1 MGKASVTERI
11 LEHRDNLS
19 PTEQRIADYI
29 LKNTYQVVDFTVKDL
44 ASASEV
50 SEATVIRMCQ
60 HIGFTGYWPLRAS
73 LTAELA
79 KYQVEKDR
87 TASGGGNPI
96 YEIFDEYMQMLE
108 NLKRNVDCAQINAV
122 TDLLKACGTV
132 HLIATGNTT
141 PLIEHMAFRLG
152 RLGVKSTFSGL
163 DSYYM
168 NQINLASED
177 DIVLAVSQSGSSKS
191 VIDGVT
197 LARSKKLKVIVVTA
211 YKNSALAALADHVV
225 ICKGDYSR
233 FDFYVKYNH
242 LAEMA
247 TIELILDLLERNE
260 TVQKKIEE
268 KDTFNLELISDMKL

>member
-11 LEHRDNLS
+11 LEHRDSLS

-29 LKNTYQVVDFTVKDL
+29 LKHTYEVLDFTVKDL
-44 ASASEV
+44 ATASEV

-60 HIGFTGYWPLRAS
+60 HIGFTGYWPLRVS

-79 KYQVEKDR
+79 KYQVDKNR
-87 TASGGGNPI
+87 NAVSGSNQVI
-96 YEIFDEYMQMLE
+96 NILDEYSQMLE
-108 NLKRNVDCAQINAV
+108 NLKQNINCEQIQAV
-122 TDLLKACGTV
+122 VNLLNSCSTV

-152 RLGVKSTFSGL
+152 RLGVRSTFSGQ
-163 DSYYM
+163 DSYFM

-191 VIDGVT
+191 VIDGAT
-197 LARSKKLKVIVVTA
+197 LARSKNLKVIVITA
-211 YKNSALAALADHVV
+211 YKNSPLAALADRVV

-242 LAEMA
+242 LAEMT

-260 TVQKKIEE
+260 TVQKKVEE
-268 KDTFNLELISDMKL
+268 KDTLNLELISDLKV

>member
-11 LEHRDNLS
+11 LEHRDSLS

-29 LKNTYQVVDFTVKDL
+29 LKHTYEVLDFTVKDL
-44 ASASEV
+44 AAASEV

-60 HIGFTGYWPLRAS
+60 HIGFTGYWPLRVS

-79 KYQVEKDR
+79 KYQVDKDR
-87 TASGGGNPI
+87 NAVSGSNQVI
-96 YEIFDEYMQMLE
+96 NILDEYSQMLE
-108 NLKRNVDCAQINAV
+108 NLKQNINCEQIQTVVN
-122 TDLLKACGTV
+122 LLNSCSTV

-152 RLGVKSTFSGL
+152 RLGVRSTFSGQ
-163 DSYYM
+163 DSYFM

-191 VIDGVT
+191 VIDGAT
-197 LARSKKLKVIVVTA
+197 LARSKNLKVIVITA
-211 YKNSALAALADHVV
+211 YSNSPLAALADRVV

-242 LAEMA
+242 LAEMT

-260 TVQKKIEE
+260 TVRKKVEE
-268 KDTFNLELISDMKL
+268 KDTLNLELISDLKV

>member
-29 LKNTYQVVDFTVKDL
+29 LKHTYEVLDFTVKDL
-44 ASASEV
+44 AAASEV
-50 SEATVIRMCQ
+50 GEATVIRMCQ
-60 HIGFTGYWPLRAS
+60 HIGFTGYWPLRVS

-79 KYQVEKDR
+79 KYQVDKDR
-87 TASGGGNPI
+87 NAVSGSNQVI
-96 YEIFDEYMQMLE
+96 NILDEYSQMLE
-108 NLKRNVDCAQINAV
+108 NLKQNINCEQIQAV
-122 TDLLKACGTV
+122 VNLLNSCSTV

-152 RLGVKSTFSGL
+152 RLGVRSTFSGQ
-163 DSYYM
+163 DSYFM

-191 VIDGVT
+191 VIDGAT
-197 LARSKKLKVIVVTA
+197 LARSKKLKVIVITA
-211 YKNSALAALADHVV
+211 YNNSPLAALADRVV

-242 LAEMA
+242 LAEMT

-260 TVQKKIEE
+260 TVQKKVEE
-268 KDTFNLELISDMKL
+268 KDTLNLELISDLKV